1 MDRGFTIIETLLF
14 VSISGLLVMMVLAG
28 FSSSLEAKRRIDTNR
43 SFEASIE
50 AEYTRVRTGT
60 VVRQVDASGKV
71 PRCTPSG
78 TDSFPGASDDCVV
91 IGKLLKL
98 KQGANSSVSSYNVV
112 ANVTPT
118 STCTLKG
125 IRAVIKCYDARVMN
139 MSTPTAT
146 FAPEWQ
152 ADIVHVSFQS
162 KINDNDYRS
171 YDSSQVAYIA
181 VLRDPTSELVYIAPL
196 NRYNDLSTGRYDL
209 TDDDSL
215 SNFEN
220 AKGQVCLKHEGLLAP
235 KSYLRFN
242 GGEGIGS
249 IDMLPTPLYSGS
261 GVPTCT

>member
-1 MDRGFTIIETLLF
+1 MDRGFTIVETLLF
-14 VSISGLLVMMVLAG
+14 VSISGLLVMTVLAG

-60 VVRQVDASGKV
+60 VVRQVDVSGKV
-71 PRCTPSG
+71 PKCMPSG

-91 IGKLLKL
+91 VGKLLKL
-98 KQGANSSVSSYNVV
+98 KLGSNSSVSSYNVI

-125 IRAVIKCYDARVMN
+125 IRAVIDCYEARVMD
-139 MSTPTAT
+139 MSTPANT

-152 ADIVHVSFQS
+152 ADISHVSFQS
-162 KINDNDYRS
+162 KTSSSMYRS
-171 YDSSQVAYIA
+171 YNSAQVAYIA
-181 VLRDPTSELVYIAPL
+181 VLRDPSSELVYLAPL
-196 NRYNDLSTGRYDL
+196 NRYTDQSSGKYDL
-209 TDDDSL
+209 TDDTLL

-249 IDMLPTPLYSGS
+249 IDMLPTPLFSGS
-261 GVPTCT
+261 GAPVCS